1 MNCGKILIHQSNE
14 SFKRITILAP
24 TMANESK
31 PIVIMGAGLSG
42 LAASIILAKGGRK
55 VIIHDIR
62 ENSGARFDGD
72 FQGLENWTTG
82 TDFFDELREWGIDP
96 EAFKSTDFH
105 EVDLAHP
112 DDVITKPW
120 SSRVAFRVVERGSDE
135 HTIDQGL
142 KRLALKEGVEIKY
155 KSRIKPKDCDIIA
168 AGPKKTSA
176 VAYGEVFKTNFPNHV
191 TLQLNDKLAPGAY
204 SYLIVIDGIGLIC
217 TCLWRQQ
224 SKSDRFLN
232 ETINWYEKKYPELDR
247 VPIKRVGGK
256 GDFAIHSS
264 YKSDGRYY
272 VGEAGGLQDFM
283 WGFGMRYAITSGVY
297 AAKDILGE
305 SDYELEIKSKLLPK
319 LKTSVVNRFLM
330 NRIGDRG
337 FKQVAK
343 YWMRHQKKHGDGLLF
358 IEKIYNW
365 GIFRRFIFFFANLG
379 MLKKTITKDGRK
391 MRRMPFRDPLKR
403 DVWSPSERAIE
414 IGKEWEQIK
423 KSGGNISF
431 SNDSDSETIPNKLEA
446 SD

>member
-1 MNCGKILIHQSNE
+1 
-14 SFKRITILAP
+14 
-24 TMANESK
+24 
-31 PIVIMGAGLSG
+31 
-42 LAASIILAKGGRK
+42 
-55 VIIHDIR
+55 
-62 ENSGARFDGD
+62 
-72 FQGLENWTTG
+72 
-82 TDFFDELREWGIDP
+82 
-96 EAFKSTDFH
+96 
-105 EVDLAHP
+105 
-112 DDVITKPW
+112 
-120 SSRVAFRVVERGSDE
+120 
-135 HTIDQGL
+135 
-142 KRLALKEGVEIKY
+142 
-155 KSRIKPKDCDIIA
+155 
-168 AGPKKTSA
+168 
-176 VAYGEVFKTNFPNHV
+176 VFKTNFPNHV

-431 SNDSDSETIPNKLEA
+431 SNDSDSETIPDKLEA

>member
-1 MNCGKILIHQSNE
+1 M
-14 SFKRITILAP
+14 
-24 TMANESK
+24 
-31 PIVIMGAGLSG
+31 
-42 LAASIILAKGGRK
+42 
-55 VIIHDIR
+55 
-62 ENSGARFDGD
+62 
-72 FQGLENWTTG
+72 
-82 TDFFDELREWGIDP
+82 
-96 EAFKSTDFH
+96 
-105 EVDLAHP
+105 
-112 DDVITKPW
+112 
-120 SSRVAFRVVERGSDE
+120 
-135 HTIDQGL
+135 
-142 KRLALKEGVEIKY
+142 KEGVRDKKY
-155 KSRIKPKDCDIIA
+155 KSRIKHKDCDIIA
-168 AGPKKTSA
+168 AGPKTSA
-176 VAYGEVFKTNFPNHV
+176 VACGEVFKTNFPNHV
-191 TLQLNDKLAPGAY
+191 TLQLNDKLALTGAY

-358 IEKIYNW
+358 IEKSTT
-365 GIFRRFIFFFANLG
+365 GVFLDD
-379 MLKKTITKDGRK
+379 L
-391 MRRMPFRDPLKR
+391 
-403 DVWSPSERAIE
+403 
-414 IGKEWEQIK
+414 
-423 KSGGNISF
+423 SF
-431 SNDSDSETIPNKLEA
+431 SLPIWEC
-446 SD
+446 